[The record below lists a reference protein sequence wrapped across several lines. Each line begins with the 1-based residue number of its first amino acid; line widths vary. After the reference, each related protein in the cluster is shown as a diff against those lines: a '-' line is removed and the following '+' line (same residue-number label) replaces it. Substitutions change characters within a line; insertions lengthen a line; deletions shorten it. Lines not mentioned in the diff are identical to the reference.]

1 MVKDEERFDSTWS
14 SLEESLKDVDGISII
29 LPIDE
34 HLTEQVLDLI

>member
-29 LPIDE
+29 LLIDE